1 MRKMFIAGLLILALA
16 GGALAGDGVEILG
29 LTHQEVVEV
38 LGRPAYIKVFDYGP
52 AQKYAYFTLDEWEM
66 IGDLAPLAQGEDVY
80 IRSVEGAPFQFHV
93 VYTPIYLGPDRFS
106 PVFRVGEYTMYPE
119 VDLSLGRLAA
129 YVPQGELLLAGKAK
143 CWFKE
148 YEEPYLPTIIVQIDG
163 PELSAGKY
171 LRRFREGGPV
181 QLELEVGLERGT
193 SLASLTPA
201 TRVVYITLRPGVFQG
216 APGKPVPVDV
226 FGPAEGR

>member
-1 MRKMFIAGLLILALA
+1 MRKVFIIGFLMFALA
-16 GGALAGDGVEILG
+16 GGALAGEPVAILG
-29 LTHQEVVEV
+29 LTPQEVAEV

-52 AQKYAYFTLDEWEM
+52 AQKYAYFTLAEWEM

-80 IRSVEGAPFQFHV
+80 IRTVKGLPFQYHV
-93 VYTPIYLGPDRFS
+93 SYKPIYLGPDRFS
-106 PVFRVGEYTMYPE
+106 PAFRVGEYTMYPE
-119 VDLSLGRLAA
+119 VDLALGQLGS
-129 YVPQGELLLAGKAK
+129 YVPQGDLIRGGKGK

-148 YEEPYLPTIIVQIDG
+148 YEEPYLPAIILQIDG
-163 PELSAGKY
+163 PELPLGKY

-193 SLASLTPA
+193 SLESLSPA

-216 APGKPVPVDV
+216 APGRPVPVDL
-226 FGPAEGR
+226 FQPAEGR